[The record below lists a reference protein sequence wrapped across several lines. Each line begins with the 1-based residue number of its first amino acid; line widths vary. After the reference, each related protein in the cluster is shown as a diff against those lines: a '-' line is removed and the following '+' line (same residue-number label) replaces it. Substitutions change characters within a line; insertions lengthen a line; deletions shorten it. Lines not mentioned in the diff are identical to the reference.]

1 MSDSGWPAM
10 RSSRAVLLC
19 CVLLCA
25 EMAAAADPA
34 PAAPANPPSADDR
47 ARPERQI
54 RPLPADTF
62 TPSEEI
68 SEDFPVPFPVDI

>member
-1 MSDSGWPAM
+1 M
-10 RSSRAVLLC
+10 RSSRLALIG

-25 EMAAAADPA
+25 EMAMAADPA
-34 PAAPANPPSADDR
+34 PAAPANPPTTDDR
-47 ARPERQI
+47 TRPERQL

-68 SEDFPVPFPVDI
+68 SADFPVPFPVDI